1 MSRASA
7 AILAGFFALGV
18 HFSSLAQTTLP
29 RSSDKAL
36 PRNLVG
42 DTITDG
48 VGYGGVRIGGTET
61 ELLAKWGLPGQ
72 VTTSGSEKS
81 YLYSLDSGEVVGVF
95 VKDGRV
101 DRFLFLPSRNL
112 SLPSGP
118 KTLRAV
124 AVGDPFSRVRKAY
137 GSPDSQKTDWLF
149 YTSLGIGFSHE
160 AGLVA
165 VIVIFQ
171 PGKPPE

>member
-48 VGYGGVRIGGTET
+48 VGYGGVRIGPT
-61 ELLAKWGLPGQ
+61 
-72 VTTSGSEKS
+72 
-81 YLYSLDSGEVVGVF
+81 
-95 VKDGRV
+95 
-101 DRFLFLPSRNL
+101 
-112 SLPSGP
+112 
-118 KTLRAV
+118 
-124 AVGDPFSRVRKAY
+124 
-137 GSPDSQKTDWLF
+137 
-149 YTSLGIGFSHE
+149 
-160 AGLVA
+160 
-165 VIVIFQ
+165 
-171 PGKPPE
+171 